1 MHKDC
6 KEYNKTQSRKW
17 KLVLLVLLITIA
29 GTFVPPVIN
38 LIFFKGKELFKILDG
53 THFVT
58 LITLVVGTYFGAN
71 ILQKRMLNGY
81 DNGDYGNGNQYGQI
95 YGQSQQYGPIQQP
108 NLNHDSGVGTDTNKT
123 IEDDKGKEA

>member
-1 MHKDC
+1 
-6 KEYNKTQSRKW
+6 
-17 KLVLLVLLITIA
+17 
-29 GTFVPPVIN
+29 
-38 LIFFKGKELFKILDG
+38 LFKILDG